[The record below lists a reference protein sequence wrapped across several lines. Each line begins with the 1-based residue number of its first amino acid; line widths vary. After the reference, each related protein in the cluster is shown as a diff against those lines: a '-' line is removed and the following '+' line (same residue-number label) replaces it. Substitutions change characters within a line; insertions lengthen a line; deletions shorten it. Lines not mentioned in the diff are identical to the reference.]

1 MVYLSICLCHLWF
14 LSSASYSLQSTGLLL
29 PCCSLFSCPV
39 ISDSLRPRG
48 LKHARPPCPSPSP
61 GVCPSSFSLYQWCC
75 PVISSS
81 DAVFS
86 FCPQSFPASE
96 TFPMSHLLTTDDQ
109 NSGASGFSI
118 GPSREYSW
126 LISLKID
133 WFDFL
138 TVQGTFRSLLYHPS
152 LKASILWRSAFL
164 IVQLSQL
171 YVTTGKT
178 IAWKDLCQQNNVAG
192 FQHTV

>member
-1 MVYLSICLCHLWF
+1 MDRKRTLKWLWS
-14 LSSASYSLQSTGLLL
+14 LLTSS
-29 PCCSLFSCPV
+29 
-39 ISDSLRPRG
+39 
-48 LKHARPPCPSPSP
+48 K
-61 GVCPSSFSLYQWCC
+61 
-75 PVISSS
+75 
-81 DAVFS
+81 
-86 FCPQSFPASE
+86 SFPYHVVVAVQWPSCVRLFATPWTAACQASLSL
-96 TFPMSHLLTTDDQ
+96 TISQSLPKFMFIALVMPSFPSTLDLSQHPMSHLLTTDDQ